1 MRFSR
6 ICLLSIALIAFSFI
20 GVSCSLLY
28 QGSTLYRV
36 LRALKFRVSSIE
48 SEQPTRLDRVDV
60 LFLWRLREA
69 LDGEEIEKI
78 RNFVEGGGTL
88 IVAGYHQ
95 ALDSLFLDYGVEMRP
110 ASKPLET
117 SKRLTNFPIFPIRPV
132 SEIHSRTTY
141 SIRPIKRDV
150 APLYGRGEDYSV
162 VTFRVGNGR
171 AIFLSCPHIFSYFGL
186 KDGGNATFVYN
197 LLTTL
202 PRRARIALAEYR
214 YYPFRP
220 TQSADPPIHLLFKTP
235 VGLGVVYIGLI
246 VFLFLVLRGKRFGKP
261 LVVEETHRRFG
272 SEYVFAMTALYQKGN
287 TQLAVLKQIR
297 DAFRTDLAAR
307 WDINPKLETA
317 SFVDEI
323 AKRKPIDTDELREL
337 LKSLEPHE
345 DISEAHLL
353 SLAKQV
359 ETYRDKEKIGRT
371 RLMQR

>member
-6 ICLLSIALIAFSFI
+6 IRLLSIALIAFSFI
-20 GVSCSLLY
+20 GVSCNLLY

-36 LRALKFRVSSIE
+36 LRALKFRVTSIE

-60 LFLWRLREA
+60 LFLWRLHET
-69 LDGEEIEKI
+69 LDEEEIEKI
-78 RNFVEGGGTL
+78 RHFVESGGSL

-95 ALDSLFLDYGVEMRP
+95 ALDSLLLDYGIEMRQ

-117 SKRLTNFPIFPIRPV
+117 SKRVPIYPIFPIRPV
-132 SEIHSRTTY
+132 SEIYSRTNY

-150 APLYGRGEDYSV
+150 VLLYGQGEDYSV

-171 AIFLSCPHIFSYFGL
+171 AFFMSCPYIFSYSGL
-186 KDGGNATFVYN
+186 KDDGNATFVYN
-197 LLTTL
+197 VLTTL
-202 PRRARIALAEYR
+202 PRRARIGLAEYR
-214 YYPFRP
+214 YYSFRP

-261 LVVEETHRRFG
+261 LVVEETKRRFS
-272 SEYVFAMTALYQKGN
+272 SEYVLAMTALYQKGN
-287 TQLAVLKQIR
+287 TRSAILKQIR

-307 WDINPKLETA
+307 WNINPNLEIT
-317 SFVDEI
+317 SLVEEI

-337 LKSLEPHE
+337 MTRLEPHE

-353 SLAKQV
+353 LLAKQV
-359 ETYRDKEKIGRT
+359 EAYYDKEKIGRT